1 MLFTDVYAGEAGSLH
16 DYTLFKNSDLYTRLM
31 NYEVVCYDD
40 GHLIGDLAYK
50 LSSTLMVGFKNH
62 GNLTLRQKNFNVIL
76 SKSRVTIE
84 RAYALLKGRFRRLK
98 KLETVRLDLI
108 ALLIISGCILNG
120 DLLEGVIDLENELRE
135 ERDRDPHNWRDFDED
150 ADQRRAIQKRNNIVN
165 GLRIIINNN

>member
-1 MLFTDVYAGEAGSLH
+1 
-16 DYTLFKNSDLYTRLM
+16 M

-40 GHLIGDLAYK
+40 AHLIGDLAYK

-98 KLETVRLDLI
+98 K
-108 ALLIISGCILNG
+108 
-120 DLLEGVIDLENELRE
+120 
-135 ERDRDPHNWRDFDED
+135 FFF
-150 ADQRRAIQKRNNIVN
+150 
-165 GLRIIINNN
+165 

>member
-1 MLFTDVYAGEAGSLH
+1 
-16 DYTLFKNSDLYTRLM
+16 
-31 NYEVVCYDD
+31 
-40 GHLIGDLAYK
+40 
-50 LSSTLMVGFKNH
+50 
-62 GNLTLRQKNFNVIL
+62 LTLRKKNFNVIL

-108 ALLIISGCILNG
+108 ALLIISGCILHNICILNG